1 MALNLS
7 LMKIVLIPYNPRL
20 QKGVSVTTILNTLP
34 KTSPLLL
41 GPLFLLSAFFLI
53 MLQGVDPLKPFLL
66 LTSGLAITALL
77 GLRSL
82 FLVIPLLAFS
92 FYTLLPFNLWS
103 LGLFFLVSLSYFQSA
118 LALNDQDDELKTKEE
133 LLKERYVHSLHE
145 KEALNV
151 QIAKELSEKSIGYLH
166 AKEENKTLAK
176 TLELARGELK
186 QLTAERE
193 SLLREKTA
201 YLKQIGDL
209 EALKED
215 YFNLKEALKASNLSN
230 REKDLELASLKQ
242 KIEQL
247 ELTIP
252 DQEAIKQVIV
262 REMNEHIETIEREKS
277 LLESTVSRLQG
288 ELEEWQASSET
299 IINPSE
305 HRRLQ
310 GMYNQLREQFEAKS
324 NLLNETRKELFQV
337 QEQAHV
343 LAKQVNEYQ
352 LTGEGIPQLTLE
364 IAHLLSQQEEAK
376 NEIIRLEELIS
387 SLITRKLS

>member
-1 MALNLS
+1 MA
-7 LMKIVLIPYNPRL
+7 
-20 QKGVSVTTILNTLP
+20 TILNILP
-34 KTSPLLL
+34 RTSPLFL

-66 LTSGLAITALL
+66 LSSGLAITVL
-77 GLRSL
+77 GGVRSL
-82 FLVIPLLAFS
+82 FVLIPLLAFS
-92 FYTLLPFNLWS
+92 FYTLLPLNLWS
-103 LGLFFLVSLSYFQSA
+103 LGLFFLVSFSYIQSA
-118 LALNDQDDELKTKEE
+118 LALTDQDEELRTKEG

-166 AKEENKTLAK
+166 AKDENKTLSK
-176 TLELARGELK
+176 TLEIARNELK
-186 QLTAERE
+186 NLTSEKEA
-193 SLLREKTA
+193 LLREKTA

-209 EALKED
+209 EAKAED
-215 YFNLKEALKASNLSN
+215 YDHVKEALKASNLSL
-230 REKDLELASLKQ
+230 REKDLELATLNQ

-310 GMYNQLREQFEAKS
+310 GMYNQLREQFEEKTS
-324 NLLNETRKELFQV
+324 LLSETRKELFQV
-337 QEQAHV
+337 QEQAH
-343 LAKQVNEYQ
+343 LLSKQLNEYH
-352 LTGEGIPQLTLE
+352 LTGEGIPQLTTE
-364 IAHLLSQQEEAK
+364 IAHLLAQQEEART
-376 NEIIRLEELIS
+376 EINRLEELIS
-387 SLITRKLS
+387 SLITRKVS